1 MNYEKPLVIYGRH
14 TVEELLNR
22 EPKKIKKIFIKD
34 SAQQSLI
41 QTIRERARQ
50 QKVILTLV
58 PEKKI
63 NELVGDA
70 VNHQGIVAECTPFEY
85 QSYEQWKQL
94 APKSN
99 QEMILIIDHIQD
111 VGNLGAIIRSATAL
125 GVSAIFVPDRNQA
138 PITSAVYKT
147 SAGTLGV
154 IPIIQI
160 GNINQ
165 LIERLKQDRFWIV
178 GLDTQGEQSVYEYD
192 FTDSI
197 ALVIGSEGEGIRAQT
212 LKHCDSRIFIPMTHN
227 VESLNASVSVAV
239 VCAEAL
245 RQKSVK

>member
-1 MNYEKPLVIYGRH
+1 MIPKTFYIFGKHPIL
-14 TVEELLNR
+14 ELLGR
-22 EPKKIKKIFIKD
+22 DAKKIKKIFIKD
-34 SAQQSLI
+34 SVK
-41 QTIRERARQ
+41 QTLFENVRELAN
-50 QKVILTLV
+50 KKKIAINSV
-58 PEKKI
+58 PEKKLI
-63 NELVGDA
+63 EMVGDE
-70 VNHQGIVAECTPFEY
+70 VNHQGIVAECVPFEY
-85 QSYEQWKQL
+85 HSYEQWKQL
-94 APKSN
+94 VSKNAQK
-99 QEMILIIDHIQD
+99 MVLIIDHIQD

-154 IPIIQI
+154 VPIIQI
-160 GNINQ
+160 GNVNQ

-178 GLDTQGEQSVYEYD
+178 GLDTQGEQSVYDYD

-197 ALVIGSEGEGIRAQT
+197 ALVIGSEGDGIRAQT

-227 VESLNASVSVAV
+227 VESLNASVSVAI
-239 VCAEAL
+239 VCAEAM